1 MATFPTFE
9 SVLLQIAKALG
20 ANGQMTSKSKS
31 KFKYVEM
38 TMDNLSNTW
47 ESILGDIADAL
58 GLDERAKKDLISN
71 VTDDYLMHK
80 NIELNVYSSKAS
92 QRKIVWHY
100 LARVIIPALARHTVF
115 WQIESKMDEGMPG
128 GRFWYLPAVDS
139 PIEPTQLL
147 LPVPQVLNWLIDL
160 IQNTKTSIANNL
172 NNDLDSVDKYEK
184 VLRNLYNW
192 QKSKSTPE
200 ISSIEK
206 TFSDEVNIQFGGCF
220 EPDEKSS
227 QFEQALDFIE
237 KKGLS
242 YDDLQ
247 HEIDISC
254 EDLKRILRSEC
265 PAAEQRDFV
274 QKLKVRYQAPSS
286 KVIRMRL
293 LIARAIQEGYEQL
306 VKYLTPGVDKLS
318 FDLNENKTLQLVE
331 LYNYVYNLTFM
342 AHIQK
347 GSLGDHAENKY
358 FEEQLPSFFRYD
370 LLRIFTSDNEHDIP
384 WSTLDRINCIFSRSG
399 EEDILDNVFPTSQ
412 DEFKKMC
419 KLIKEEGDYS
429 NNYLMRRDVLIDKL
443 KQNKSPFKQLQN
455 IDDFDLVYGARIIQA
470 NQYSNPNIGDMIVER
485 LKFLEATPTESMKR
499 ILFELE
505 THLLLNKFAS
515 KTEEKVSA
523 LLDEA
528 KNCDD
533 FGFSKANILR
543 YEALHY
549 IAQNKLKEA
558 EKNLNLAID
567 ECKKYSFGK
576 FRGLLAR
583 DAFALAIANQKLIPN
598 NHEKYFR
605 DMYYWGGLK
614 GEPNI
619 YDVSRELHEYFWE
632 KLYQCYPNYQPLF
645 ASCSSD
651 IEKFSRD
658 FAECIKNG
666 RSIELVLKKHEALKK
681 KQLKYPQADSII
693 LLMMKMSYE
702 LLRKLNYN
710 KQMVPTDIANEISD
724 VCNGM
729 IQGIRKVIE
738 LWPEI
743 VNITDFKYQTPLMFA
758 ANNKDYQTVKA
769 LLKANA
775 DLNLQDFTGRTALHA
790 AAASRCCKSAS
801 LLLEHGCDATL
812 INEEGATALHTA
824 TRMGDLPIIELLIE
838 KRPELLKIE
847 DSKGIIPEQLAREIA
862 NNPLTY
868 NVLKNFLLSEGRSIV
883 RHETYKKILEV
894 FLR

>member
-20 ANGQMTSKSKS
+20 ANGHMTSKSKT

-58 GLDERAKKDLISN
+58 GLDERAKIDLISN
-71 VTDDYLMHK
+71 VANDYLMHK
-80 NIELNVYSSKAS
+80 RVELDVYSSKAS

-100 LARVIIPALARHTVF
+100 LARFIIPALARHSVF

-139 PIEPTQLL
+139 PTEPTQLL

-160 IQNTKTSIANNL
+160 IQNTNTSIANNIE
-172 NNDLDSVDKYEK
+172 NDLDIYDEHGT

-192 QKSKSTPE
+192 QKAKSTPE

-227 QFEQALDFIE
+227 QFEQALEFIE

-254 EDLKRILRSEC
+254 EDLKRILRIEC
-265 PAAEQRDFV
+265 SATDQQDFV
-274 QKLKVRYQAPSS
+274 QKLKIRYQAPSP

-293 LIARAIQEGYEQL
+293 LIARATQEGYEQL
-306 VKYLTPGVDKLS
+306 VKFLTPKVDKLT

-342 AHIQK
+342 AHIK
-347 GSLGDHAENKY
+347 NRGLGEHEENKY

-370 LLRIFTSDNEHDIP
+370 LLRIFTSHNEHDIP

-399 EEDILDNVFPTSQ
+399 EEDILDNVFPTS
-412 DEFKKMC
+412 ENEYRIMC
-419 KLIKEEGDYS
+419 KLIKEEGYCS
-429 NNYLMRRDVLIDKL
+429 NNHLMRRDILIDKL
-443 KQNKSPFKQLQN
+443 KQNKAPFKQLQD
-455 IDDFDLVYGARIIQA
+455 IDDFEVVYGARITQV

-485 LKFLEATPTESMKR
+485 LKFLESTPTESMKR

-505 THLLLNKFAS
+505 NHLLLKKFGS
-515 KTEEKVSA
+515 KTQEKVSA

-533 FGFSKANILR
+533 YEFSKANILR

-549 IAQNKLKEA
+549 IAQNKLKDA

-576 FRGLLAR
+576 FRAFLAR

-614 GEPNI
+614 RESNI
-619 YDVSRELHEYFWE
+619 HDVSRELHEYFWE
-632 KLYQCYPNYQPLF
+632 KLYKCYPSYKPLF
-645 ASCSSD
+645 SSCSSD
-651 IEKFSRD
+651 VEKFSRD

-666 RSIELVLKKHEALKK
+666 RSIERVLKKHIALKK
-681 KQLKYPQADSII
+681 KQLKYPQSDSII

-702 LLRKLNYN
+702 MRDKLNYSN
-710 KQMVPTDIANEISD
+710 QMVQIEIANEISS
-724 VCNGM
+724 VFSAMVTGV
-729 IQGIRKVIE
+729 RKIIE

-743 VNITDFKYQTPLMFA
+743 VNITDFKFQTPLMFA
-758 ANNKDYQTVKA
+758 ANNRDYQTVEA

-775 DLNLQDFTGRTALHA
+775 DPNLQDFKGRTALHA
-790 AAASRCCKSAS
+790 AAASRCLKSAY
-801 LLLEHGCDATL
+801 LILEYGCNATL

-824 TRMGDLPIIELLIE
+824 TRIGDLPIIELLIE
-838 KRPELLKIE
+838 MRPELLKIE
-847 DSKGIIPEQLAREIA
+847 DSKGLIPEQLATEIA
-862 NNPLTY
+862 NNPLAY
-868 NVLKNFLLSEGRSIV
+868 DVLKNYLLSNGRSIV

-894 FLR
+894 F

>member
-9 SVLLQIAKALG
+9 SVLLQIAKSLG
-20 ANGQMTSKSKS
+20 ANSQMNSKSKT
-31 KFKYVEM
+31 KFKYVDME
-38 TMDNLSNTW
+38 MDNLSITW
-47 ESILGDIADAL
+47 ERILADIADAL
-58 GLDERAKKDLISN
+58 GLDEGAKIDLISN
-71 VTDDYLMHK
+71 VADDYLLHK
-80 NIELNVYSSKAS
+80 RVELEVYSSKAS

-100 LARVIIPALARHTVF
+100 LARIIIPALARHTVF
-115 WQIESKMDEGMPG
+115 WQTESKMDEGMPS

-160 IQNTKTSIANNL
+160 IQDTNTSIANNL
-172 NNDLDSVDKYEK
+172 ENNLDIYDEYGT

-192 QKSKSTPE
+192 QKAKNIPE

-206 TFSDEVNIQFGGCF
+206 TFSDKVNIQFGGCF
-220 EPDEKSS
+220 EPNEKSS
-227 QFEQALDFIE
+227 QFEQALTFIE

-242 YDDLQ
+242 VDALQ
-247 HEIDISC
+247 HEIDINFKS
-254 EDLKRILRSEC
+254 LKRILSGEC
-265 PAAEQRDFV
+265 SAIEKKEFV
-274 QKLKVRYQAPSS
+274 QKIRVRYQAPSP
-286 KVIRMRL
+286 KLIRIRL
-293 LIARAIQEGYEQL
+293 RIARAIQDGYEQL
-306 VKYLTPGVDKLS
+306 VKYLTPEVDKLC

-331 LYNYVYNLTFM
+331 LYDYVYNLTFE

-347 GSLGDHAENKY
+347 GNLGYHEENKF
-358 FEEQLPSFFRYD
+358 FEEQLPSFLRYD
-370 LLRIFTSDNEHDIP
+370 LLRIFTSANNHSIP
-384 WSTLDRINCIFSRSG
+384 WSTTDRINDIFSRSG
-399 EEDILDNVFPTSQ
+399 EEDILDNIFPTSEY
-412 DEFKKMC
+412 EFKKIN

-443 KQNKSPFKQLQN
+443 KQNKAPFKQLQD
-455 IDDFDLVYGARIIQA
+455 IDDFEVVYGARIIQV
-470 NQYSNPNIGDMIVER
+470 NQYSNPNIVDMIVER

-505 THLLLNKFAS
+505 AHLLLKKFDS

-533 FGFSKANILR
+533 FEFSKANILR

-614 GEPNI
+614 GESNI
-619 YDVSRELHEYFWE
+619 YDVSRGLHEYFWE

-651 IEKFSRD
+651 MEKFSRD
-658 FAECIKNG
+658 FVECIKNG
-666 RSIELVLKKHEALKK
+666 RSIELVLKKHKALKK

-693 LLMMKMSYE
+693 FLMMKMSYE
-702 LLRKLNYN
+702 MHTKLNSY
-710 KQMVPTDIANEISD
+710 KQIDIDNEISN
-724 VCNGM
+724 VFSAM
-729 IQGIRKVIE
+729 VTGIRKIIE

-743 VNITDFKYQTPLMFA
+743 VNITDFKLQTPLMLA
-758 ANNKDYQTVKA
+758 ANNRDHQTVEA

-775 DLNLQDFTGRTALHA
+775 DPNLQDFTGRTALHA
-790 AAASRCCKSAS
+790 AAASRCLKSAY
-801 LLLEHGCDATL
+801 LILEHGCDATL

-862 NNPLTY
+862 NNPLAY
-868 NVLKNFLLSEGRSIV
+868 DVLKNFLLSEGRSIA
-883 RHETYKKILEV
+883 RHETYKKILAV
-894 FLR
+894 F

>member
-20 ANGQMTSKSKS
+20 ANGHMTSKSKT

-38 TMDNLSNTW
+38 TMDNFSNTW

-58 GLDERAKKDLISN
+58 GLDEGAKIDFISN
-71 VTDDYLMHK
+71 IANDYLMHK
-80 NIELNVYSSKAS
+80 RVELDVYTSKAS

-100 LARVIIPALARHTVF
+100 LARFIIPALARHTVF

-139 PIEPTQLL
+139 TNEPKQLL

-160 IQNTKTSIANNL
+160 IQETHESIASNL
-172 NNDLDSVDKYEK
+172 EKDLKIHDGHGT
-184 VLRNLYNW
+184 VLKNLYNW
-192 QKSKSTPE
+192 KNAKSTPE
-200 ISSIEK
+200 VSSINNL
-206 TFSDEVNIQFGGCF
+206 FPDEVNIQFCGCF

-227 QFEQALDFIE
+227 QFEQALEFIE

-265 PAAEQRDFV
+265 SAAEQQDFV
-274 QKLKVRYQAPSS
+274 QKLKIRYQAPSS

-306 VKYLTPGVDKLS
+306 VKFLTPKVDKLS

-331 LYNYVYNLTFM
+331 LYNYVYNLTVM

-358 FEEQLPSFFRYD
+358 FEEQLPSFFRFD

-399 EEDILDNVFPTSQ
+399 EEDILDTIFPTS
-412 DEFKKMC
+412 EYESKKMR

-443 KQNKSPFKQLQN
+443 KQNKAPFKQLQN
-455 IDDFDLVYGARIIQA
+455 IDDFEVVYGARIIQV

-505 THLLLNKFAS
+505 VHLLLKTFGS

-533 FGFSKANILR
+533 FEFSKANILR

-605 DMYYWGGLK
+605 DMCYWGVLK
-614 GEPNI
+614 GESNI

-651 IEKFSRD
+651 MEKFSRD
-658 FAECIKNG
+658 FEECIKNG
-666 RSIELVLKKHEALKK
+666 RSIELVLKKHKALKK

-702 LLRKLNYN
+702 MRTKLNFY
-710 KQMVPTDIANEISD
+710 KQIVQIDIANEISN
-724 VCNGM
+724 VFSAM
-729 IQGIRKVIE
+729 IIGIRKIIE

-743 VNITDFKYQTPLMFA
+743 VNITDFKLQTPLMLA
-758 ANNKDYQTVKA
+758 ANNRDHQTVKA

-775 DLNLQDFTGRTALHA
+775 DPNLQDFRGRTALHA
-790 AAASRCCKSAS
+790 AAASRCWKSAS
-801 LLLEHGCDATL
+801 LLLEHGCDAAIT
-812 INEEGATALHTA
+812 NPEGSTALHTA
-824 TRMGDLPIIELLIE
+824 IRMGERSIVELLIE

-847 DSKGIIPEQLAREIA
+847 DSKGILPEQLARQIA
-862 NNPLTY
+862 TDPFAYELLNQF
-868 NVLKNFLLSEGRSIV
+868 LKSEDRSV
-883 RHETYKKILEV
+883 VSHGTYKKILEV
-894 FLR
+894 F

>member
-47 ESILGDIADAL
+47 ESILGDIADAF

-71 VTDDYLMHK
+71 VADDYLMHK

-265 PAAEQRDFV
+265 PAAEQQDFV

-286 KVIRMRL
+286 EVIRMRL

-306 VKYLTPGVDKLS
+306 VKYLTPGVDKLC

-331 LYNYVYNLTFM
+331 LYNYVYNMTFK

-347 GSLGDHAENKY
+347 GILGDHAENKY
-358 FEEQLPSFFRYD
+358 FEEQLPSFYRYD
-370 LLRIFTSDNEHDIP
+370 LLRLFTSDNEHDIP

-443 KQNKSPFKQLQN
+443 KQNKAPFKQLQN
-455 IDDFDLVYGARIIQA
+455 IDDFELVYGARIVQM
-470 NQYSNPNIGDMIVER
+470 NQYSNPNIGEMIVER
-485 LKFLEATPTESMKR
+485 LKSLEATPTESMRR

-505 THLLLNKFAS
+505 THLLLKKFGS

-533 FGFSKANILR
+533 FEFSKANILR

-614 GEPNI
+614 GESNI
-619 YDVSRELHEYFWE
+619 YDVSRELHEYFWD

-651 IEKFSRD
+651 MEKFSRD

-666 RSIELVLKKHEALKK
+666 YSIELVLKKHKALKK

-702 LLRKLNYN
+702 MHTKLNSY
-710 KQMVPTDIANEISD
+710 KQMVQVDIANEISN
-724 VCNGM
+724 VFSAM
-729 IQGIRKVIE
+729 VTGIRKIIE

-775 DLNLQDFTGRTALHA
+775 DPNLQDFTGRTALHA
-790 AAASRCCKSAS
+790 AAASRCLKSAY
-801 LLLEHGCDATL
+801 LILEHGCDATL

-862 NNPLTY
+862 NNPLAY
-868 NVLKNFLLSEGRSIV
+868 DVLKNFLLSEGRSIV

-894 FLR
+894 F